1 MQTVEKRLPR
11 INELDNLEEKQALK
25 QRLKSQKQNEGELKE
40 ITVKIEKKVAEDFEL
55 MMKNTGMPIA
65 DLVVI
70 AMKRF
75 RSSHLDYLKQVP
87 MTE

>member
-1 MQTVEKRLPR
+1 M
-11 INELDNLEEKQALK
+11 
-25 QRLKSQKQNEGELKE
+25 KSQKHNQAELKE
-40 ITVKIEKKVAEDFEL
+40 IKVKIEKDVAEDFET
-55 MMKNTGMPIA
+55 MAKNTNIPIA

-75 RSSHLDYLKQVP
+75 RSSHADYLKQAP

>member
-1 MQTVEKRLPR
+1 M
-11 INELDNLEEKQALK
+11 
-25 QRLKSQKQNEGELKE
+25 KSQKQNEGELKE
-40 ITVKIEKKVAEDFEL
+40 IAVKIEKKVAEDFEL
-55 MMKNTGMPIA
+55 MMKNTGMPLA

-87 MTE
+87 VTE